1 MLVVVEDR
9 NAHAFLELLF
19 NIEALGRLD
28 VFQVDAAERR
38 LHGGNHV
45 DQLVRVI
52 LGQFDVEDVDAGE
65 FLEQAAL
72 AFHDRL
78 GGQRADVA
86 KTEHG
91 RAVGDDADQVGA
103 RGHFGSRRRIFDDQV
118 TGCSNTRRVG
128 QGRSRWLVSPWSGGR
143 KSCRGWPA
151 MVFECGFAQILF
163 HEISL
168 VFGYRENPVDYSKGL
183 ASSGSVIMNYGNIYV
198 KSEPGKPRSVL
209 LARTPLPWARL
220 KRLGKMRGSHL
231 APAGRGQHSKTISQR
246 QAEAAWLGRMDMA
259 VEHRCALARQLR
271 VVPVLD
277 VVLLAVEQV
286 IHVECQLR
294 TRGPAGSRHAGWSGP
309 RKRNVPCCSAQRAG
323 TEIAQTQG
331 TGTTGQDDRG

>member
-118 TGCSNTRRVG
+118 TGCGNTRRVG
-128 QGRSRWLVSPWSGGR
+128 QGQIALVGQPLGR
-143 KSCRGWPA
+143 ADGNLAGGWPA

-183 ASSGSVIMNYGNIYV
+183 ASGSVIMNYGKLYV
-198 KSEPGKPRSVL
+198 
-209 LARTPLPWARL
+209 
-220 KRLGKMRGSHL
+220 
-231 APAGRGQHSKTISQR
+231 
-246 QAEAAWLGRMDMA
+246 
-259 VEHRCALARQLR
+259 
-271 VVPVLD
+271 
-277 VVLLAVEQV
+277 
-286 IHVECQLR
+286 
-294 TRGPAGSRHAGWSGP
+294 
-309 RKRNVPCCSAQRAG
+309 
-323 TEIAQTQG
+323 
-331 TGTTGQDDRG
+331 